1 MVYKFTPRGRVYTQ
15 KYYLICVWTDYKTV
29 QPTETVS
36 VLPVMHTKT
45 SDGRGDMHIDLPSFQ
60 IRVQNPARSMIEMS
74 IEVFPQETL
83 LPVLITFML
92 QYRGDKSPFQVFFYS
107 FLAISRPF
115 RVIVILC
122 SVINIGDGLGM
133 RL

>member
-1 MVYKFTPRGRVYTQ
+1 
-15 KYYLICVWTDYKTV
+15 
-29 QPTETVS
+29 
-36 VLPVMHTKT
+36 MHTKT
-45 SDGRGDMHIDLPSFQ
+45 SDGRGDIHIDLPSFQ

-92 QYRGDKSPFQVFFYS
+92 QYKGNKSPFQVCKIFFCTLAMFLCFFYS

-115 RVIVILC
+115 RVIIILC